1 MKKSSLVIG
10 LFLLTVLSFT
20 MSIDYDRKTNANII
34 LFDFEKEYT
43 LVSNSELTVHKILFG
58 EELFIPQ
65 SYKIEKGPLRS

>member
-1 MKKSSLVIG
+1 MKKSFLVIG

-43 LVSNSELTVHKILFG
+43 
-58 EELFIPQ
+58 
-65 SYKIEKGPLRS
+65 